1 MIRPDAPG
9 ASLASIFE
17 EQAARYPDR
26 IAVISGET
34 RLTYRALNQAANRIA
49 QIVLAHRGPGEAT
62 VALLFR
68 PGPSIVTAILGVLKA
83 GKIYVALDPT
93 YPQPRTAYMLADS
106 EARLLLTDT
115 RHLALAGELAKDGQ
129 DVVDC
134 DAIDPSTVT
143 ANLSEAISG
152 TTAAFLLY
160 TSGSTGHPKGVLH
173 NHRNVLVEVRNYVS
187 DVGIG
192 PDDRLSV
199 WHSLSFSNS
208 IRNLYGALLNGAAVC
223 LYDLPGQGL
232 MPLAEW
238 IRSNQITMIHTLGS
252 TFRALVGILPADAT
266 FPSVRVLRIGGES
279 ITGDDVRKY
288 QSHFPPPCVLLHSMG
303 PTETFSVR
311 RLLIDHEW
319 KGDEGKVPVGYAVT
333 DKEVLLLDEQGQP
346 VGPGQIGEI
355 VVRSRYLAI
364 GYWRQPELTA
374 AAFAADPLGGEER
387 LYYTGDLGVMQADGC
402 LTHLGRKDFQA
413 KIRGHRVETG
423 EIEAALSKLESV
435 KAAVVH
441 AQPDG
446 DGEQRLVAYVIAD
459 PGMTAT
465 IHELRGQLAQTLPE
479 FMVPSSFVF
488 LEELP
493 LLPNGKINRLALPVP
508 SVQRPA
514 LPVTYKAPRHPLE
527 WQIALIWRELLKVP
541 KVGVFDDF
549 FDLGGHSLLAV
560 RLMQR
565 LETEVGSRLPLT
577 ALFSAPTVA
586 GLAAAVQGQ
595 EATGSDLVV
604 PLRASGSEPAF
615 FFFHGD
621 YNGGGF
627 YSRILARGL
636 PTEQPFYAV
645 HPHPLTDRRVPDTV
659 AAMVTDLVAAIR
671 AVQPRGPYRLG
682 GHCNGGTFAFE
693 VARRLVAEGDEVNAL
708 VIIDASARNAR
719 FRLVS
724 RLARALAWVGRLDR
738 GAEGALFLRLRDRAT
753 ELAGRRPSW
762 RRRRAVPATPAHQ
775 PVAPAPAAAGAH
787 THPGDDLDLAPGAP
801 VWQESERVAAFRQV
815 ARCHVPGR
823 YAGSIALLVP
833 EGRRPP
839 RRDLWW
845 SLVAG
850 RVEVHTI
857 PGAHLTSITEH
868 GAEVAEQLQACL
880 AAARAARG

>member
-1 MIRPDAPG
+1 M
-9 ASLASIFE
+9 
-17 EQAARYPDR
+17 
-26 IAVISGET
+26 
-34 RLTYRALNQAANRIA
+34 
-49 QIVLAHRGPGEAT
+49 
-62 VALLFR
+62 
-68 PGPSIVTAILGVLKA
+68 LKA

-199 WHSLSFSNS
+199 WHSFSFSNS

-238 IRSNQITMIHTLGS
+238 IRSNEITMIHTLGS

-266 FPSVRVLRIGGES
+266 FPGVRVLRIGGES

-288 QSHFPPPCVLLHSMG
+288 QGHFPPPCVLLHSMG
-303 PTETFSVR
+303 PTETLQR
-311 RLLIDHEW
+311 PAPAHRPRLER
-319 KGDEGKVPVGYAVT
+319 DEGKVPVGYPVT

-374 AAFAADPLGGEER
+374 AAFAADPWGGEER

-441 AQPDG
+441 AQPDAN
-446 DGEQRLVAYVIAD
+446 GEQRLVAYVVAD

-465 IHELRGQLAQTLPE
+465 IRELRDGLAQTLPE

-493 LLPNGKINRLALPVP
+493 LLPERQDQSARAAGPE
-508 SVQRPA
+508 RPA
-514 LPVTYKAPRHPLE
+514 SGAP
-527 WQIALIWRELLKVP
+527 
-541 KVGVFDDF
+541 G
-549 FDLGGHSLLAV
+549 DLQGAAPPARMADRPHLARAAQGAEGGRLRRFLRSRGHSLLAV

-586 GLAAAVQGQ
+586 GLAAAVLGQ
-595 EATGSDLVV
+595 EAS
-604 PLRASGSEPAF
+604 
-615 FFFHGD
+615 
-621 YNGGGF
+621 
-627 YSRILARGL
+627 
-636 PTEQPFYAV
+636 
-645 HPHPLTDRRVPDTV
+645 
-659 AAMVTDLVAAIR
+659 
-671 AVQPRGPYRLG
+671 RLG
-682 GHCNGGTFAFE
+682 
-693 VARRLVAEGDEVNAL
+693 
-708 VIIDASARNAR
+708 
-719 FRLVS
+719 
-724 RLARALAWVGRLDR
+724 
-738 GAEGALFLRLRDRAT
+738 
-753 ELAGRRPSW
+753 
-762 RRRRAVPATPAHQ
+762 
-775 PVAPAPAAAGAH
+775 
-787 THPGDDLDLAPGAP
+787 
-801 VWQESERVAAFRQV
+801 
-815 ARCHVPGR
+815 PGR
-823 YAGSIALLVP
+823 
-833 EGRRPP
+833 PP
-839 RRDLWW
+839 
-845 SLVAG
+845 
-850 RVEVHTI
+850 
-857 PGAHLTSITEH
+857 
-868 GAEVAEQLQACL
+868 C
-880 AAARAARG
+880 ARAAASRRSSSFTATTTAAGSTRGSSPAASRPSSRSTPCIRIRSRTDGSRTRWRPW